1 MTEVEVNIEEDVQ
14 KEDYGTV
21 RTIYAE
27 ASQTEPED
35 EAGEGGIVSVN
46 PVTVSVGEN
55 KGQAGQTSVPAAC
68 ADRSAK

>member
-35 EAGEGGIVSVN
+35 EA
-46 PVTVSVGEN
+46 
-55 KGQAGQTSVPAAC
+55 
-68 ADRSAK
+68 R